1 MKRVGQITYELTE
14 QEFKEIE
21 QAVLDVGHWIE
32 YEDYR
37 EDAEKGMEILN
48 KYFGG

>member
-1 MKRVGQITYELTE
+1 MKRLGHVTYELSE

-21 QAVLDVGHWIE
+21 QAVLDVGYWMDNGD
-32 YEDYR
+32 YE
-37 EDAEKGMEILN
+37 EDAVKGMEILN